1 MNTEKIK
8 HIPFNILWCIG
19 SFLVP
24 MCVFD
29 MMLDV
34 GLLPSIIISGCIYML
49 DVIHTTDTDYLL
61 EKIEK
66 HISEK
71 HVQ

>member
-19 SFLVP
+19 SFFIP
-24 MCVFD
+24 MHVFD
-29 MMLDV
+29 IMLDV
-34 GLLPSIIISGCIYML
+34 GLLPSIIISLYIYIL
-49 DVIHTTDTDYLL
+49 DVKHTTDTDYLL
-61 EKIEK
+61 EKIEEHK
-66 HISEK
+66 SEK